1 MATLR
6 ETRTRISSVRN
17 ISKITQA
24 MRMVAAA
31 KLRRAE
37 ESIRSARP
45 FARQLEKILFN
56 IAKGETDFVHPFL
69 EKRTSVN
76 SVLLI
81 VISSDRGLCGAFNAN
96 LMRLVGTRSALLRKD
111 KPNVDISVVTV
122 GKRAINSMRR
132 TKEKILAEFPDVF
145 NKLDYSVAVELSH
158 IAVNAFTTGHAD
170 RIEIIHNEF
179 VSIIR
184 QEVKVLQLLPIEPAV
199 VKSET
204 TKEANIDYIFEP
216 TRALLDAILP
226 LYLNAQV
233 WRTLLDS
240 NAAEHG
246 ARMMAMDNA
255 TTNARDLI
263 KALQLMYNRERQAA
277 ITKEMLEIVGGAEAL
292 SST

>member
-1 MATLR
+1 
-6 ETRTRISSVRN
+6 
-17 ISKITQA
+17 

-37 ESIRSARP
+37 EAIRSARP

-56 IAKGETDFVHPFL
+56 IAKAETDFVHPFL
-69 EKRTSVN
+69 EKRASVN

-96 LMRLVGTRSALLRKD
+96 LMRVVGTRNVLLRKD
-111 KPNVDISVVTV
+111 NPNVDISVVTV

-145 NKLDYSVAVELSH
+145 SKLDYSVAVELSH
-158 IAVNAFTTGHAD
+158 IAVNAFTAGRAD

-184 QEVKVLQLLPIEPAV
+184 QEVKVLQLLPIEPTV
-199 VKSET
+199 VKSEA

-226 LYLNAQV
+226 LYLNSQV